1 MAKTVLDVL
10 ISKYEGDIS
19 SSIEFLATGRAES
32 FDKYRELVGR
42 IQGLRLAIQTTK
54 DLSRNFMED
63 EDNE

>member
-1 MAKTVLDVL
+1 MAKTVFDVL
-10 ISKYEGDIS
+10 IGKYEEDIVS
-19 SSIEFLATGRAES
+19 STEFLVTGRAES

-42 IQGLRLAIQTTK
+42 IQGLRLAVQTTK